1 LRVVF
6 SATEGR
12 WDPICFRHINQNV
25 WICKGMAGS
34 IVQKRVAKAAP
45 EVDAKTAAEG
55 PLSGKGHWLAVLA
68 SRRLMAPLHAASGVA
83 IGSLARF
90 VLARPILARS
100 ARKLLQ
106 RFPRLRA
113 RLGSASINLT
123 SINSTMAMPE
133 HIDRWRVADASAL
146 SPRAQA
152 IYAQLK
158 IAITQNPKNV

>member
-1 LRVVF
+1 
-6 SATEGR
+6 
-12 WDPICFRHINQNV
+12 
-25 WICKGMAGS
+25 MAGS

-55 PLSGKGHWLAVLA
+55 PLSGKGHRLAVPA
-68 SRRLMAPLHAASGVA
+68 SRRLMAPLLAASGVA

-106 RFPRLRA
+106 RFPSLRA
-113 RLGSASINLT
+113 RLGSALG
-123 SINSTMAMPE
+123 NSTMAMPE